1 MICLPLPFS
10 EFICLFLL
18 IIFGDLTRAAVFNFK
33 RNLTQRYRFQPPWGV
48 KKKLFFAL
56 SNVKVNW
63 ISLGLALSVRPNK
76 GSSSTFLFPLTH
88 FMNQTPNSSWTQGA
102 GVLMRLQQTLNQGD
116 IKPVNWLLCMLFSS
130 MTRLYATRE
139 RNNFTCNICLI
150 HKKGQI
156 LQDLSWMW
164 LKMLRFSWLSNSQN
178 H

>member
-63 ISLGLALSVRPNK
+63 ISLGFGTTRDHPQ
-76 GSSSTFLFPLTH
+76 H

-156 LQDLSWMW
+156 LQDLS
-164 LKMLRFSWLSNSQN
+164 
-178 H
+178 